1 VYIENKRMKKI
12 LLATIFLC
20 TGLSSFS
27 QTNCSIKKAFAF
39 YTVTVAGIA
48 MSDENGNTINPEPF
62 INRFIYI
69 VCSGT
74 KKPKIVQVTYD
85 KKPYSIIVSSVSG
98 SSVIPGDD
106 IGNNKEHK
114 ISTKKNNRIW
124 KIEIQSSADNK
135 IAVQDCKNIIIKL
148 KGTDKTCTFKLLKE
162 TQLMTLPRY

>member
-1 VYIENKRMKKI
+1 MKKI
-12 LLATIFLC
+12 FLAAIFLYI
-20 TGLSSFS
+20 GLSSFS
-27 QTNCSIKKAFAF
+27 QTNCSIKKGYAF
-39 YTVTVAGIA
+39 YTVIVAGIA
-48 MSDENGNTINPEPF
+48 MVDENGNTINPEPNL
-62 INRFIYI
+62 NRFIYI

-74 KKPKIVQVTYD
+74 KKPKIVNVMYD
-85 KKPYSIIVSSVSG
+85 KKPYSVVVSSVTG

-124 KIEIQSSADNK
+124 KIEIQSSVDNK

-148 KGTDKTCTFKLLKE
+148 KGTDRTCTFKLLKE